1 MRSLLLQLKEGVFLI
16 WNIPGNMMRLVAGF
30 STHVLVFLAAEIH
43 WIVFNG
49 LDGVGLWS
57 LESFST
63 FGRTPVVPVPYLR
76 VVFFLRF
83 GYCQS
88 LSRVFFY
95 TIYLLGVSCGSLCM
109 RGCKKEYLVL

>member
-30 STHVLVFLAAEIH
+30 STHVLVFFAAEIH

-76 VVFFLRF
+76 VVFFFCGL
-83 GYCQS
+83 GIV
-88 LSRVFFY
+88 RVYLGFFS
-95 TIYLLGVSCGSLCM
+95 TLFIYLV
-109 RGCKKEYLVL
+109 